1 MGTSARVDDARESI
15 PVNDYDVVRPVGH
28 REPDKALGTTS
39 VPIAV
44 ELLLMMYPPLAKV
57 RYERLPEVFR
67 NTRVLRLRRHRS
79 GESGRSSIHPDDG
92 QGSLPDAR
100 RPVSA

>member
-1 MGTSARVDDARESI
+1 MTWYAPSVTES
-15 PVNDYDVVRPVGH
+15 PTRLSV
-28 REPDKALGTTS
+28 GTTS

-44 ELLLMMYPPLAKV
+44 ELLLLVYPPLAKV

-67 NTRVLRLRRHRS
+67 NTRVLRLRRLRS

-92 QGSLPDAR
+92 QGLLSDAR
-100 RPVSA
+100 TPVSA